1 MRVSAN
7 FLFLIPPAPIQK
19 EAEVSKL
26 TLRVPDMSCGHCV
39 TSVSNAIGEVTGVSG
54 VTVDLDAKR
63 VEVEG
68 DGLELA
74 PVAQAIRDAG
84 YEPEQP

>member
-1 MRVSAN
+1 VAS
-7 FLFLIPPAPIQK
+7 I
-19 EAEVSKL
+19 
-26 TLRVPDMSCGHCV
+26 
-39 TSVSNAIGEVTGVSG
+39 SNAVGGVAG
-54 VTVDLDAKR
+54 VRDVNIDLDAKR

-68 DGLELA
+68 DGLDPA

>member
-1 MRVSAN
+1 MSDN
-7 FLFLIPPAPIQK
+7 
-19 EAEVSKL
+19 L

-39 TSVSNAIGEVTGVSG
+39 ASVSNAVREVAGVRD
-54 VTVDLDAKR
+54 VKVDLDAKR

-74 PVAQAIRDAG
+74 PVAEAVREAG

>member
-1 MRVSAN
+1 
-7 FLFLIPPAPIQK
+7 
-19 EAEVSKL
+19 
-26 TLRVPDMSCGHCV
+26 MSCSHCV
-39 TSVSNAIGEVTGVSG
+39 ASISNAVGGVAG
-54 VTVDLDAKR
+54 VRDVNIDLDAKR

-68 DGLELA
+68 DGLDPA

>member
-1 MRVSAN
+1 VS
-7 FLFLIPPAPIQK
+7 
-19 EAEVSKL
+19 STL
-26 TLRVPDMSCGHCV
+26 TLQVPDMSCGHCAA
-39 TSVSNAIGEVTGVSG
+39 SVSNAVAEVAGVRD

-63 VEVEG
+63 VEIEG

-84 YEPEQP
+84 YELEQP